1 MDKNQKKQEVFELVA
16 VFGEK
21 LSQIATELD
30 KIPDEECAEEYGGM
44 IKRYTFHSKEAYD
57 AYRLACDDCF
67 GWQGYG
73 FVDAD
78 AEIIGIEKA
87 EKFFNGEDD

>member
-1 MDKNQKKQEVFELVA
+1 M
-16 VFGEK
+16 
-21 LSQIATELD
+21 QIKDLHPVIRDILHLGLYQIYELD
-30 KIPDEECAEEYGGM
+30 KIPDEECTEEYGGM